1 MRGAARGV
9 VVLIALACLVTSG
22 FGWALYREVATGL
35 TTSSALDGLR
45 APAAAA
51 QVTAPA
57 IVAGLTGTAAAPTTA
72 VAPSL
77 PGDINI
83 LLIGLD
89 SRRDMNGNPLPESV
103 IDNELHAG
111 GGGGLGGYNTNTLIL
126 VHVPADGARA
136 TAISIPRDDYV
147 SVPGYGMRK
156 IKEAYGLAKA
166 DADAKLAKQ
175 GVPEPER
182 EREARDAGR
191 RLTLETVEDLL
202 RVPIDHFAEVNLIGF
217 YDVVSAI
224 GPIQVCLNHPV
235 KDHYSG
241 ADFPAGLQT
250 LDATQAL
257 EFVRQRHGL
266 PNGDLDRTHRQ
277 QAFIDAVI
285 YKLRTGGI
293 FTDLGRLQGLIGA
306 AEKDVVIDDT
316 LDPLTL
322 ATEASNLTSG
332 NITFYT
338 LPIQGFATRN
348 GQDVNLVDPARLQ
361 TEVHALFYPP
371 ARASAG
377 TSAPTASSTAATA
390 STTSSATDL
399 TTLLTEAA
407 ATGSPVAPTVGAQ
420 GAPIHDQSGIPC
432 VN

>member
-1 MRGAARGV
+1 MTAAV
-9 VVLIALACLVTSG
+9 ACLAASG
-22 FGWALYREVATGL
+22 YAWSLYHEVRAGL
-35 TTSSALDGLR
+35 TTSTALSGVTPV
-45 APAAAA
+45 AVQA
-51 QVTAPA
+51 QATAPA
-57 IVAGLTGTAAAPTTA
+57 LAPAHGAVATTSAAPTLTSA
-72 VAPSL
+72 M
-77 PGDINI
+77 NI

-89 SRRDMNGNPLPESV
+89 SRRDMNGNPLPANV
-103 IDNELHAG
+103 INEELHAG

-126 VHVPADGARA
+126 IHVPANGGKAV
-136 TAISIPRDDYV
+136 AISIPRDDYV
-147 SVPGYGMRK
+147 AVPGYGMRK

-166 DADAKLAKQ
+166 AADTKLAAE
-175 GVPEPER
+175 GVKEPER

-191 RLTLETVEDLL
+191 KLTFQTIENLL
-202 RVPIDHFAEVNLIGF
+202 QVPINHFAEVNLIGF

-224 GPIQVCLNHPV
+224 GPIEACLLHPV

-241 ADFPAGLQT
+241 ADFPAGVQT

-285 YKLRTGGI
+285 YKLRTGGL
-293 FTDLGRLQGLIGA
+293 FTDLSRLQALIGV
-306 AEKDVVIDDT
+306 AEKDVVIDNT
-316 LDPLTL
+316 LDPLQL
-322 ATEASNLTSG
+322 ATEASSLTSG

-361 TEVHALFYPP
+361 AEVHALFNP
-371 ARASAG
+371 APA
-377 TSAPTASSTAATA
+377 TARPAETSSTAPDVTPSATA
-390 STTSSATDL
+390 TTT
-399 TTLLTEAA
+399 
-407 ATGSPVAPTVGAQ
+407 SPVAPTVGAQ
-420 GAPIHDQSGIPC
+420 GAPIHDPDGIPC